1 MNTSMLVQ
9 GFFSRGR
16 ALFWAL
22 YHVLAAVGL
31 LALMFLLMQVGE
43 GLIQPAMG
51 EGRFE
56 VFGQIRYDEQALRA
70 RDAENTRHRALA
82 TFLSK
87 RYRVAQAAT
96 EQLVGVAFD
105 VGQQV
110 GLDPLLLLA
119 VMAVE
124 SRFNPIAESEF
135 GAKGLMQIIPKYHV
149 EQLRAMG
156 GGEHSVLDPH
166 VNVTLGARILK
177 DYIRR
182 TGSLESGLQW
192 YAGALSDTSSEYAQ
206 RVIAEQQRLR
216 QAIVRPGTERSSP
229 V

>member
-1 MNTSMLVQ
+1 MSSCWLSIRRRRV
-9 GFFSRGR
+9 GSL
-16 ALFWAL
+16 ALPASL
-22 YHVLAAVGL
+22 LAA
-31 LALMFLLMQVGE
+31 A
-43 GLIQPAMG
+43 
-51 EGRFE
+51 
-56 VFGQIRYDEQALRA
+56 
-70 RDAENTRHRALA
+70 
-82 TFLSK
+82 
-87 RYRVAQAAT
+87 
-96 EQLVGVAFD
+96 LVGGGWNFSAK
-105 VGQQV
+105 
-110 GLDPLLLLA
+110 A
-119 VMAVE
+119 VRPDF